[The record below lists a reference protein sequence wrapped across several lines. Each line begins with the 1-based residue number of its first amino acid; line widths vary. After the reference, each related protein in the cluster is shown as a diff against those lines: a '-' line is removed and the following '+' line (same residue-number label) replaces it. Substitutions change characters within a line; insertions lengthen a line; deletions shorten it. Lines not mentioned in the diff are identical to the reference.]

1 MAQHRGRYLLIVLA
15 IIAVGS
21 LWRTVSVEREKR
33 NLADAYE
40 KARQLVNQ
48 LGTERS
54 QLSDELKAA
63 QGTIEGKDTDLK
75 SLQDELTRV
84 HSELNDTGI
93 ELASIRR
100 EHEQLREHNASLN
113 AQIVSI
119 ETEKQQLE
127 AKLSSIAELRLA
139 IRDVKRKMGEER
151 WAAWRARIEAAKAED
166 RRLLA
171 EGNRGYVV
179 RDGVPTLGESRHMH
193 VHVLEPHASE

>member
-1 MAQHRGRYLLIVLA
+1 MAQNRGRYLLVVLA

-21 LWRTVSVEREKR
+21 LWRTVAVEREKR
-33 NLADAYE
+33 RLADAYE

-54 QLSDELKAA
+54 QLSNELKTA
-63 QGTIEGKDTDLK
+63 QGTIEGQNTDLK
-75 SLQDELTRV
+75 GLQDELARV
-84 HSELNDTGI
+84 HSELNDTGV

-113 AQIVSI
+113 VQIASI
-119 ETEKQQLE
+119 ETEKKQLE
-127 AKLSSIAELRLA
+127 AKLSSIMELRLA
-139 IRDVKRKMGEER
+139 IRDVKRKMSDER
-151 WAAWRARIEAAKAED
+151 WAAWRAHIEAAKAED

-179 RDGVPTLGESRHMH
+179 RDGASTLGESRHMH
-193 VHVLEPHASE
+193 VHVLEPQASE